1 MLYSVGDV
9 IHYTSNNRPY
19 STAIIIRRVMPSTAK
34 YRTDELSLDG
44 TLEAGGSYDEWYLRD
59 KCTVHGVY
67 PTIEAF
73 KDLNPEFF
81 I

>member
-9 IHYTSNNRPY
+9 IHYTSINRPY
-19 STAIIIRRVMPSTAK
+19 STAIVIRRVIHSADSYNTS
-34 YRTDELSLDG
+34 ELSSDG
-44 TLEAGGSYDEWYLRD
+44 TLEAGGNYDEWYLRD
-59 KCTVHGVY
+59 KCTVHRVY

-73 KDLNPEFF
+73 KDINPEFF

>member
-19 STAIIIRRVMPSTAK
+19 STVIVIRSTWSGHK
-34 YRTDELSLDG
+34 YQTDELSSGG

-59 KCTVHGVY
+59 KCTIHGVY
-67 PTIEAF
+67 PTMEDF
-73 KDLNPEFF
+73 KNFNPELF